1 MNRLRVNRLIAL
13 PCIIA
18 ASLVIAGVKQ
28 MANFVYYLRNTDG
41 CIKRLSNV
49 IAIGPTGLLGGY
61 KHEEQITGFPEPTVF
76 WASNEGST
84 VGVAPLGFILPRSS
98 GGSQAYRPIRWHATL
113 HATAKI
119 AGN

>member
-1 MNRLRVNRLIAL
+1 
-13 PCIIA
+13 
-18 ASLVIAGVKQ
+18 

-76 WASNEGST
+76 WASSEGST
-84 VGVAPLGFILPRSS
+84 VGVAPLGSYPQRTS
-98 GGSQAYRPIRWHATL
+98 GGSEASYRPIRWQATL
-113 HATAKI
+113 EATAKT

>member
-61 KHEEQITGFPEPTVF
+61 KHEEQITGFPESTVF

-84 VGVAPLGFILPRSS
+84 RFYPPALVRGKPSLSPHSLACHSS
-98 GGSQAYRPIRWHATL
+98 GDGENSW
-113 HATAKI
+113 
-119 AGN
+119 